1 MKSIILKISEY
12 KEKDAVVTA
21 LNEEGLITFIAKGI
35 KGAKSKY
42 LALNNPLSIADLIF
56 VNNPSYKYPVLKEA
70 DVLYSPLNLI
80 GNLKELGLV
89 MLLGNLINDMLQDEE
104 KLVVFQYILSS
115 LEDIYKNK
123 RVNENVLFLLFK
135 FLNVTGFPFSVSSC
149 VNCGSKNDIVNFSLS
164 KGGFICKKCFENER
178 IIASGNDLLKLRSIV
193 SKADNDFNFEPLEN
207 SVFDSILKETILFIE
222 ENFGL
227 NIKNKEILI

>member
-89 MLLGNLINDMLQDEE
+89 MLLGNLI
-104 KLVVFQYILSS
+104 FQYILSS

-164 KGGFICKKCFENER
+164 RGGFICKKCFENER

-193 SKADNDFNFEPLEN
+193 SKEDNDFNFEPLEN